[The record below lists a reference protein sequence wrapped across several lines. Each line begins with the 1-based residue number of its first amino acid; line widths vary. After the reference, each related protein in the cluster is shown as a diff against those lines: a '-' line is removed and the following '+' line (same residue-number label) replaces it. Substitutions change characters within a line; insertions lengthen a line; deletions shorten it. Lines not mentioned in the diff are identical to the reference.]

1 MGNKMRVTQKQIDEM
16 KEYRNAGFS
25 MNEIADSLGVSVQ
38 TVQRYAGGS
47 AILTPQLIDKM
58 QEMVRLGLSHSQ
70 IAKELDISYYHVQ
83 KALGKQKFNNRASY
97 GSLASYAKGSSFIPK
112 ELQQTTAPI
121 INEETPFVPSP
132 VKEETRHKM
141 KIIKS
146 SVTME
151 GEKYSYKLSSD
162 GGVRLTSATGF
173 AVDMTDKEF
182 ANFMNELKEVSDWRA
197 KNLVKENELPPFRPC
212 SARVAG

>member
-1 MGNKMRVTQKQIDEM
+1 MSNRMRVTQKQIDEM
-16 KEYRNAGFS
+16 KEYRSAGFS
-25 MNEIADSLGVSVQ
+25 MSEIANSLGVSIQ
-38 TVQRYAGGS
+38 TVQRYAGAS
-47 AILTPQLIDKM
+47 AVLTPQLIDKM

-83 KALGKQKFNNRASY
+83 KALGKQKFNNRAPY
-97 GSLASYAKGSSFIPK
+97 GALASHAKGESFIPK
-112 ELQQTTAPI
+112 ELTTTPI

-132 VKEETRHKM
+132 IKEETKHKM

-151 GEKYSYKLSSD
+151 GEKYSYRLSSD